1 MIAHKNV
8 LTYFT
13 NPEIVKYV
21 LMSTVSSV
29 FLHTVVT
36 VSKLYSKAYSEWK
49 YPLNNIRYLCF
60 KGRAYIFGLA
70 YTIA

>member
-36 VSKLYSKAYSEWK
+36 VSKLYSKAYSE
-49 YPLNNIRYLCF
+49 
-60 KGRAYIFGLA
+60 
-70 YTIA
+70 